1 MGFFVWF
8 VCTDVQM
15 QAGSTEAWQLAA
27 ALGGSLRSTA
37 LAQQDPS
44 RWEWFSANQVFNRS
58 FGM

>member
-8 VCTDVQM
+8 VCADVQM

-37 LAQQDPS
+37 LAQQ
-44 RWEWFSANQVFNRS
+44 RS
-58 FGM
+58 LSLGMVVLCEPGF